1 MATGTVEH
9 SAAVEVQNSSSAA
22 RASDMRSNE
31 IHEKE
36 KHLLHSFRR
45 PAQRSTNPF
54 LINERRDDKQL
65 CISSRSLHVNDFV
78 LIKTL
83 GTGMDASARVF
94 AQAFESDKFPFCDL
108 QEPSP
113 EYGLRD

>member
-1 MATGTVEH
+1 
-9 SAAVEVQNSSSAA
+9 
-22 RASDMRSNE
+22 MRSND

-36 KHLLHSFRR
+36 KHLIHSIRR
-45 PAQRSTNPF
+45 SPQRSTNPF

-83 GTGMDASARVF
+83 GTGENALARALV
-94 AQAFESDKFPFCDL
+94 QA
-108 QEPSP
+108 
-113 EYGLRD
+113 YRV

>member
-1 MATGTVEH
+1 
-9 SAAVEVQNSSSAA
+9 
-22 RASDMRSNE
+22 MRSND

-36 KHLLHSFRR
+36 KHLIHPVRR
-45 PAQRSTNPF
+45 PPQRSTNPF

-83 GTGMDASARVF
+83 GTGENALARV
-94 AQAFESDKFPFCDL
+94 L
-108 QEPSP
+108 V
-113 EYGLRD
+113 